1 MCTCFRHASQRH
13 TRPKDG
19 KILATR
25 DVDSVQL
32 EAENQEFGDLVQ
44 GNFLD
49 TYRLVDFSAHCFVF
63 VLSHKT
69 NKKNFW
75 TQVNFILIVW
85 ICICH
90 VSQYNNKQHREET
103 FWIHR
108 NPLGSLI
115 AMIGTDV
122 QERDHII
129 SHIGT

>member
-1 MCTCFRHASQRH
+1 MLFGMCTCFRHASQRH

-25 DVDSVQL
+25 DLDSVQL

-69 NKKNFW
+69 NKKEFLDKGL
-75 TQVNFILIVW
+75 F
-85 ICICH
+85 
-90 VSQYNNKQHREET
+90 
-103 FWIHR
+103 
-108 NPLGSLI
+108 
-115 AMIGTDV
+115 
-122 QERDHII
+122 HINCLDLYLSCLTI
-129 SHIGT
+129 QQ